1 MGAPALEIP
10 ITRNVVP
17 FAFFDVKN
25 SKYLMRKH
33 AWGDGRSAGAAALV
47 MQTMGVMSGSGTK
60 IRPPH
65 PVLSQ
70 DEEQGKSTKKCAESG
85 WTMNNADVKP
95 FMKFRS

>member
-1 MGAPALEIP
+1 MGGWKKCRSSSIGDA
-10 ITRNVVP
+10 N
-17 FAFFDVKN
+17 
-25 SKYLMRKH
+25 H
-33 AWGDGRSAGAAALV
+33 AGDECISG
-47 MQTMGVMSGSGTK
+47 GSGTK